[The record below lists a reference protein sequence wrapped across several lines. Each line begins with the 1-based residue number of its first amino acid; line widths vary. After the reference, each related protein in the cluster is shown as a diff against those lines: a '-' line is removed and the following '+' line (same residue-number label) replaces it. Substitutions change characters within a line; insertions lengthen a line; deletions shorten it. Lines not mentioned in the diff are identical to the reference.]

1 MTELLSLKPDIPQA
15 WCVLGKYYQ
24 GQRLFEKALYPLK
37 QCSLLDPKVEN
48 LVSYG
53 TVLFDYG
60 NIDTALNVLERAYN
74 TDNTNE
80 KDIYYYGLVLAWV
93 PDDEYGYL

>member
-1 MTELLSLKPDIPQA
+1 M
-15 WCVLGKYYQ
+15 
-24 GQRLFEKALYPLK
+24 
-37 QCSLLDPKVEN
+37 EN

-74 TDNTNE
+74 TDSTNE
-80 KDIYYYGLVLAWV
+80 KAIYYYGLVLAWV
-93 PDDEYGYL
+93 QDDKDSYL

>member
-48 LVSYG
+48 LVPTEQFFLTMEHRYS
-53 TVLFDYG
+53 FER
-60 NIDTALNVLERAYN
+60 LNEL
-74 TDNTNE
+74 TILIT
-80 KDIYYYGLVLAWV
+80 L
-93 PDDEYGYL
+93 

>member
-1 MTELLSLKPDIPQA
+1 M
-15 WCVLGKYYQ
+15 
-24 GQRLFEKALYPLK
+24 
-37 QCSLLDPKVEN
+37 EN

-80 KDIYYYGLVLAWV
+80 KAIYYYGLVLAWV